1 MATFVDFIQR
11 IEVQLVRILFSSFF
25 SLCKNNQLSCETMLI
40 LHILGNIFKSKQ
52 ELLKQ
57 NPLQHTHSKHT
68 LKGQENKA
76 IKLGGNLFSKLINT
90 VCTILYQFIEMVF
103 FLPCL
108 IFEPIFHSNINLK
121 GLAYYDLVHTL
132 FYKSIFVYFNMT
144 IMHPAPFT

>member
-90 VCTILYQFIEMVF
+90 VCTILYIILVHRNGFF

-108 IFEPIFHSNINLK
+108 IFEPKFHSNINLK
-121 GLAYYDLVHTL
+121 GLAYFAMIQFTL
-132 FYKSIFVYFNMT
+132 FSINQSL
-144 IMHPAPFT
+144 FTLT